1 MNYALIDCNNFY
13 VSCERAF
20 NPRLIGRPVV
30 VLSNNDGCVVAR
42 SNEAKALGIP
52 MGAPAFQWKTLFE
65 TQRVVVLSSNY
76 ALYGDMSQ
84 RVMAILKRYA
94 QAMQIYSIDESFLQ
108 LPEGDFEQQALTM
121 RKAVLRSTGIPVSI
135 GISKTKTLAKVAGR
149 RAKKGASGV
158 DVLLDDEAIRQELQ
172 ELPTGEVWGIG
183 RRMEQH
189 LKEKGIFTAFE
200 FRSQDP
206 RWIKNHFTVVG
217 SRLALEL
224 SGTPCLK
231 LEEEHVPNKT
241 MVCSRTFAKAISQYD
256 LLAEAVSSFTARA
269 AERLREQALLAS
281 SVQVY
286 LIGLSPEGLSIAPQ
300 AARLFPEP
308 QDFTP
313 HLITAAK
320 MALEKMFVEGCSY
333 KKAGVLLAGLVPC
346 RNYQPDLFA
355 PSKNREKEDRLMQL
369 LDKTNQRF
377 GYKALKFAAEGVG
390 SSFVRNS
397 SRTPQF
403 TTDWSDLL
411 TINLK

>member
-1 MNYALIDCNNFY
+1 VIYGLVDCNNFY

-65 TQRVVVLSSNY
+65 TQRVAVLSSNY

-94 QAMQIYSIDESFLQ
+94 QAVQIYSIDEAFLQ
-108 LPEGDFEQQALTM
+108 LPEGELEQQALVM
-121 RKAVLRSTGIPVSI
+121 RRAVLRSTGIPVSI
-135 GISKTKTLAKVAGR
+135 GISTTKTLAKVANR
-149 RAKKGASGV
+149 RAKKSASGV
-158 DVLLDDEAIRQELQ
+158 AVLIGEEAVQKELQ
-172 ELPTGEVWGIG
+172 DLPTGEVWGIG
-183 RRMEQH
+183 HRMEQH
-189 LKEKGIFTAFE
+189 LKDKGIFTALE
-200 FRSQDP
+200 FRAQDP
-206 RWIKNHFTVVG
+206 RWIKNHLTVVG

-224 SGTPCLK
+224 AGTPCLK

-241 MVCSRTFAKAISQYD
+241 MVCSRTFSKAIAQYD

-281 SVQVY
+281 SIQVF
-286 LIGLSPEGLSIAPQ
+286 LIGASPEGNPIAPQ
-300 AARLFPEP
+300 AAWLFPEP

-320 MALEKMFVEGCSY
+320 TALGRMFVEGSTY
-333 KKAGVLLAGLVPC
+333 KKAGVLLAGLVP
-346 RNYQPDLFA
+346 RQNFQPDLFA
-355 PSKNREKEDRLMQL
+355 PLKNREKEDRLMKL
-369 LDKTNQRF
+369 LDKTNQRL
-377 GYKALKFAAEGVG
+377 GYKALKFAAEGID
-390 SSFVRNS
+390 SSFVRRS
-397 SRTPQF
+397 SRTPHY
-403 TTDWSDLL
+403 TTEWSDLL
-411 TINLK
+411 TIYLK